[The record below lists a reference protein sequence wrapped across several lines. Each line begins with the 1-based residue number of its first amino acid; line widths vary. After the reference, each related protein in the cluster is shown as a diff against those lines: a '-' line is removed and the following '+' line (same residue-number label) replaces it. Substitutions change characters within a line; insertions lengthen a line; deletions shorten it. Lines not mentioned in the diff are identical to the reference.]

1 MYQNQWPDNSL
12 RTRGQ
17 VFVEIVATMA
27 VPQLSSGAACFLL
40 WLFVVRS
47 VQVCVLAHVI
57 NENATADK
65 HEGAPESTTLLDMVV
80 LTHDAKSAP
89 NRIAADPAESKGD
102 EQIKVVPEDKE
113 VGYINTKDKKLKDNL
128 DKENAAT
135 TSLVSDKPQLVP
147 STTHP
152 NLEQQ
157 HKNDD
162 RPSVPDSSKK
172 LSKGAGAAAVS
183 VKQPHVD
190 ENYVTNNPVPKDK
203 VDVENTVNG
212 LQKAEANKNSGEK
225 HVENIEAPVGG
236 NQPNVN
242 PQTPPVLFKEPTAG
256 TTLKIAP
263 PAPTD
268 TDGTKALP
276 SQPSQG
282 QGLQKHTVVSPDLA
296 KDLGAMP
303 PASSSGNLDYG
314 HVREPDSEEELEPP
328 LPTQKG
334 LASAASGS
342 ASLGTQPIVG
352 SVGGSRPE
360 KPLDASAAAGS
371 MPFLPAQDD
380 SHFFAYFLT
389 AVVLCVVGYLAFHNK
404 RKILALILEG
414 RHERQRR
421 HNGHYRRL
429 DNADE
434 ASSGRKSRGS
444 F

>member
-1 MYQNQWPDNSL
+1 M
-12 RTRGQ
+12 G
-17 VFVEIVATMA
+17 
-27 VPQLSSGAACFLL
+27 VPKLSSGTAYLLL

-47 VQVCVLAHVI
+47 VQVCVLA
-57 NENATADK
+57 NALKGNPKADK
-65 HEGAPESTTLLDMVV
+65 SEASESTTSLGIAV
-80 LTHDAKSAP
+80 TKHDAKSAP
-89 NRIAADPAESKGD
+89 NRIAADLAGSKAD
-102 EQIKVVPEDKE
+102 EQIKSVPDTEKVV
-113 VGYINTKDKKLKDNL
+113 YIEKNVKLKDSL
-128 DKENAAT
+128 DKENAAP
-135 TSLVSDKPQLVP
+135 TSLVTEKLQLLP
-147 STTHP
+147 LTTHSQM
-152 NLEQQ
+152 EQQ

-162 RPSVPDSSKK
+162 RPSVLDSSKK
-172 LSKGAGAAAVS
+172 LSNGTGTAVVSMNQSYVDKNDVGKGPA
-183 VKQPHVD
+183 
-190 ENYVTNNPVPKDK
+190 PKNK
-203 VDVENTVNG
+203 VDVQTTVNG
-212 LQKAEANKNSGEK
+212 LQKSEDNKSPGKK
-225 HVENIEAPVGG
+225 HVQNIGAPGGG
-236 NQPNVN
+236 NKPTVN
-242 PQTPPVLFKEPTAG
+242 PKTPPSFVKEATTE
-256 TTLKIAP
+256 TTLKVAP
-263 PAPTD
+263 PGPTD

-276 SQPSQG
+276 GQPP
-282 QGLQKHTVVSPDLA
+282 QGLQKYTGVSPDLS

-342 ASLGTQPIVG
+342 APLGAQPIGG

-360 KPLDASAAAGS
+360 KPLDASAAAGT
-371 MPFLPAQDD
+371 MLFLPAQDD

-434 ASSGRKSRGS
+434 APSGRKSRGS